1 MHQESDPNST
11 KVSAKHLIN
20 YHVQWIKCQVL
31 YVEEYSRCS
40 LVRTISLHLS
50 MEKFLP
56 ANKKKY
62 SNTDKKRSRRVQDCG
77 DRDDVLVECPNC

>member
-31 YVEEYSRCS
+31 YVEEHFRCS
-40 LVRTISLHLS
+40 LVRTSVRPLPFHG
-50 MEKFLP
+50 KFF
-56 ANKKKY
+56 ACK
-62 SNTDKKRSRRVQDCG
+62 
-77 DRDDVLVECPNC
+77 